1 MKALREPSTVVPT
14 MRRSL
19 LLRERLK
26 IAGHTNPR
34 GNEAPHEWL
43 IQKLRTAINDNAVRT
58 LGDRLLALK
67 RARVDA
73 DYELASTRSF
83 GSGTATYA
91 VIQASDWI
99 RDFGAIPVPRL
110 QKVLRAGL
118 SPSCSPCDRYSGGF
132 RRVRPAFLVPKQQP

>member
-1 MKALREPSTVVPT
+1 
-14 MRRSL
+14 MRRMAFDPKRFVDVGRSL
-19 LLRERLK
+19 CPPSPCNEGASRTVHGRAYYAAFLVARERLK

-99 RDFGAIPVPRL
+99 RDFEAIPVPRL
-110 QKVLRAGL
+110 QKVLRAG
-118 SPSCSPCDRYSGGF
+118 
-132 RRVRPAFLVPKQQP
+132 